1 VFLLTKDLYQS
12 SVATVFFCEIR
23 KKLLILEPSFATE
36 DDINISTAMAKK
48 TALERFKE
56 ATFKFRI
63 GDKDFMNILYQAEKD
78 AGIEGIATRKLK
90 KQLKK
95 SEK

>member
-1 VFLLTKDLYQS
+1 
-12 SVATVFFCEIR
+12 
-23 KKLLILEPSFATE
+23 
-36 DDINISTAMAKK
+36 MAKK

-56 ATFKFRI
+56 ATFKFRM